1 MTHSEDLYLSMDGSL
16 SKRWTTGRVFKVG
29 AALISGAC
37 VGLLATSILI
47 HGTSPAAS
55 TNLIGMPTLSRPSS
69 MKATAPGLSSL
80 PSPSAWKELANA
92 ACDSHG
98 VQPTPRF
105 TAALANMKGK
115 DTSVML
121 FGFGKATASTK
132 TLPKKAAPKKA
143 AFTPKKAATFTPGS
157 KKTLQPLPQGTGYG
171 SWEKDDRVGA
181 FPPFGYW
188 DPLGLSVGSSE
199 GQKAYLREAELKHGR
214 VCMLASLGFIVAER
228 YHPFFG
234 GWDGPALLAPADPG
248 TTLFWPAFLGLTGGI
263 ELLTG
268 VGRSEGTDDV
278 GLAPALKEGLT
289 PGDIGWDPLGF
300 KGRLEGEDWKN
311 MQDRELAHARLGM
324 IATLGL
330 ILQELITGEKSFGA

>member
-1 MTHSEDLYLSMDGSL
+1 
-16 SKRWTTGRVFKVG
+16 
-29 AALISGAC
+29 
-37 VGLLATSILI
+37 
-47 HGTSPAAS
+47 
-55 TNLIGMPTLSRPSS
+55 
-69 MKATAPGLSSL
+69 MKATAPGFAGPALSS
-80 PSPSAWKELANA
+80 PAAWKELANA
-92 ACDSHG
+92 ACDSDA

-143 AFTPKKAATFTPGS
+143 APFKKATFSAPKFSAPKKAAATFTPGS
-157 KKTLQPLPQGTGYG
+157 KKTLQPRPEGTGYG

-214 VCMLASLGFIVAER
+214 VCMLASLGFVVAER
-228 YHPFFG
+228 FHPFFG
-234 GWDGPALLAPADPG
+234 GFDGPALFAPADPG
-248 TTLFWPAFLGLTGGI
+248 TTLFWPAFLGVTAGI

-311 MQDRELAHARLGM
+311 MQDRELAHGRLGM

-330 ILQELITGEKSFGA
+330 VLQEAIVQSEKSFGA